1 MACMSSHENEAG
13 VISGLMVAVIGLSV
27 LVLGLGSFA
36 IWAFVAYEDAQSNL
50 EQKIALAKADAKE
63 EQSTKDEAKY
73 LEEAKQPNL
82 TFKAPD
88 DYCGLRF
95 QYPRTWSAYES
106 EQLVNGGNYK
116 AYLNPG
122 IVPHISESQQ
132 FALRVLIEQRDYDNV
147 LQQYQNLITSGKLAQ
162 SSGSSNGQPY
172 TRLTGDFSSDIR
184 GDAVIYRCR
193 DKTIT
198 LRTDAKETF
207 KDDFNALIRTVNF
220 NA

>member
-1 MACMSSHENEAG
+1 M
-13 VISGLMVAVIGLSV
+13 MVAVIGLSV
-27 LVLGLGSFA
+27 LVLATGSFA
-36 IWAFVAYEDAQSNL
+36 IWAFVSYEDAQSNL
-50 EQKIALAKADAKE
+50 DLKIEKAKADARD
-63 EQSTKDEAKY
+63 EQRTSDEAKY
-73 LEEAKQPNL
+73 LEEAKQPNK

-116 AYLNPG
+116 AYLNPD
-122 IVPHISESQQ
+122 VVKHVSDSQQ

-147 LQQYQNLITSGKLAQ
+147 LQQYQNLITTGKLL
-162 SSGSSNGQPY
+162 SSTGSSNGQPY

-198 LRTDAKETF
+198 LRTDAKDTF
-207 KDDFNALIRTVNF
+207 KVDFNALVRTVNF

>member
-1 MACMSSHENEAG
+1 MSLHKNESG
-13 VISGLMVAVIGLSV
+13 VVSGLMVAVIGLSV
-27 LVLGLGSFA
+27 LVLGLGSFG
-36 IWAFVAYEDAQSNL
+36 IWAFVAYQDAQSNL
-50 EQKIALAKADAKE
+50 DQKIAIKVAQAKE
-63 EQSTKDEAKY
+63 DQSTRDEAKY
-73 LEEAKQPNL
+73 LEEAKQPNQ

-106 EQLVNGGNYK
+106 EKLVNGGNYK

-122 IVPHISESQQ
+122 IVPNVTDSQQ

-147 LQQYQNLITSGKLAQ
+147 LAQYQNLIQTGKLL
-162 SSGSSNGQPY
+162 SSTGSSNGQPY
-172 TRLTGDFSSDIR
+172 TRLSGDFSSDIR

-198 LRTDAKETF
+198 LRTDAKDTF
-207 KDDFNALIRTVNF
+207 KDDFSALIRTVTF
-220 NA
+220 NS

>member
-1 MACMSSHENEAG
+1 MSSRKNESG
-13 VISGLMVAVIGLSV
+13 VVSGLMVAIIGLSI
-27 LVLGLGSFA
+27 LVLATGSFA
-36 IWAFVAYEDAQSNL
+36 IWAFVAYEDAQSNVD
-50 EQKIALAKADAKE
+50 QKIELAKADARE

-73 LEEAKQPNL
+73 LEEAKQPNY

-106 EQLVNGGNYK
+106 EQLVNGGDYK
-116 AYLNPG
+116 AFLNPG
-122 IVPHISESQQ
+122 IVPHVTDSQQ

-147 LQQYQNLITSGKLAQ
+147 LQQYQNLITTGKLL
-162 SSGSSNGQPY
+162 SSTGSSNGQPY

-198 LRTDAKETF
+198 LRTDAKDTF